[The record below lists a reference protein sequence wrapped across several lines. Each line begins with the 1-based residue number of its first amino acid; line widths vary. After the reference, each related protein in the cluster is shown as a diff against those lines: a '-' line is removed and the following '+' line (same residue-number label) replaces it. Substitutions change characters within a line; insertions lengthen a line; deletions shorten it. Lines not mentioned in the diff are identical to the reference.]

1 MRSEAPSP
9 SLGLRQYQEK
19 GCPTKEGQ
27 TCVEIEGSTPGQFP
41 IVSILSVIIENLANP
56 GILCL
61 MIECSFLFKFLNPPG
76 QPLSEEKKGHRHNQV
91 ESPIGGRGNTKMN
104 KWKY

>member
-1 MRSEAPSP
+1 M
-9 SLGLRQYQEK
+9 
-19 GCPTKEGQ
+19 
-27 TCVEIEGSTPGQFP
+27 
-41 IVSILSVIIENLANP
+41 SILTLIIENLANP

-61 MIECSFLFKFLNPPG
+61 MIGCSFLFKFLNPPG

-91 ESPIGGRGNTKMN
+91 ESPVSGRGNTKMI